1 MTEHAVTIH
10 PLSIGESSK
19 PRRRER
25 ERRRPVEVLPASLP
39 PLGLSLNEVAAFIGV
54 SPNKYLELVRRGL
67 MPQPRMID
75 GRRVYDRELAHAA
88 FKHLPT
94 ANGRGTPM
102 TGSARETTTWED
114 IDNAT

>member
-1 MTEHAVTIH
+1 MTEHAVTLH
-10 PLSIGESSK
+10 PLSIGKSSK

-25 ERRRPVEVLPASLP
+25 ERRRPAEVLPASLP
-39 PLGLSLNEVAAFIGV
+39 PLGLSLDEVAAFIGV
-54 SPNKYLELVRRGL
+54 SPNKYLDLVRRGL
-67 MPQPRMID
+67 MPQPRMVD

-94 ANGRGTPM
+94 ANGRGTSM
-102 TGSARETTTWED
+102 TGSDRETTTWED